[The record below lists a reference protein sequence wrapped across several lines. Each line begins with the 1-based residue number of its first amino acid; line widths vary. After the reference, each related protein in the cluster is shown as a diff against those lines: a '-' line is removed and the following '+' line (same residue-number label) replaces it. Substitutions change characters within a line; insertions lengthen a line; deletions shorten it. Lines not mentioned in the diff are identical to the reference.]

1 MEYVYPK
8 KKQKTVLCASSAAN
22 VFGSVFTI
30 LTYSGKKKKNKKDIP
45 CGSYLIHL
53 CHLIPLFKPLKL
65 INVHC

>member
-30 LTYSGKKKKNKKDIP
+30 LTYSEKKTKKIF
-45 CGSYLIHL
+45 H
-53 CHLIPLFKPLKL
+53 
-65 INVHC
+65 VVVT

>member
-30 LTYSGKKKKNKKDIP
+30 LMYSEKNIKDIQ

-53 CHLIPLFKPLKL
+53 FHLIPLFKPLKL